1 MLSIFRLLVP
11 ASVLALALSES
22 LLIFASYGLAAYLDP
37 DLGLKFLAD
46 QSGWQRIALVAL
58 IIVLGMYFRQLYGD
72 LQIRSRILL
81 LQQLILI
88 IGMTFLLEALIAY
101 LNLNW
106 ALPRATLISGSALA
120 IGALFVWR
128 VLFSLAIRNKVGLRR
143 VLFLGLSPAS
153 AHLAL
158 YLIQHPEVGFA
169 PIGYLDSGGVTPA
182 PSDVASLGPASALL
196 TVVEEHRPDW
206 IVLARRAEA
215 KVRQADDFAE
225 LHFSGVQTE
234 DAARFYEKTLGRV
247 CAAQVRPEALIF
259 SESLQPGRVSLRLQ
273 SMFTYVIAILA
284 LPLLLL
290 LLGAV
295 AIFVRLTSRGSGPRP
310 VLLREQRV
318 GHYGELFT
326 MYSFRLSDNRASRV
340 LHRVGL
346 HALPQIWNVLRGEMA
361 FVGPQPDRP
370 AFAAQ
375 LNRTIPFHAQ
385 RTAVRPG
392 MTGWAQISQIRDGS
406 EGDALR
412 RLEYD
417 MYFIKNVS
425 LLLDLFVLLRWV
437 RETVVSRGSP
447 DA

>member
-1 MLSIFRLLVP
+1 M
-11 ASVLALALSES
+11 
-22 LLIFASYGLAAYLDP
+22 
-37 DLGLKFLAD
+37 
-46 QSGWQRIALVAL
+46 
-58 IIVLGMYFRQLYGD
+58 
-72 LQIRSRILL
+72 
-81 LQQLILI
+81 
-88 IGMTFLLEALIAY
+88 
-101 LNLNW
+101 
-106 ALPRATLISGSALA
+106 
-120 IGALFVWR
+120 
-128 VLFSLAIRNKVGLRR
+128 
-143 VLFLGLSPAS
+143 FLGLSPAS
-153 AHLAL
+153 AHLAH

-169 PIGYLDSGGVTPA
+169 PIGYLDSGGITPVQ
-182 PSDVASLGPASALL
+182 SDVASLGPASALI

-225 LHFSGVQTE
+225 PHFSGVQTE

-247 CAAQVRPEALIF
+247 CAAQVRPEALIY
-259 SESLQPGRVSLRLQ
+259 SESLQPGLVSLRLQ

-290 LLGAV
+290 LLAAV
-295 AIFVRLTSRGSGPRP
+295 AIFGPPHLPRTRPAPRAARRPLRRTLHHVLVPPRRQSRPP
-310 VLLREQRV
+310 ACC
-318 GHYGELFT
+318 T
-326 MYSFRLSDNRASRV
+326 A
-340 LHRVGL
+340 GL
-346 HALPQIWNVLRGEMA
+346 HALPQIWNVLRGEMS

-425 LLLDLFVLLRWV
+425 LLLDLFVPSAGSARPSSPARPTPESHPHIPAPPPIRTQQRTRIVIFLVFLAVRRCSGNHCCPAKGFGPAKSAGLDLRP
-437 RETVVSRGSP
+437 EAPPASRPSRVP
-447 DA
+447 ARRRR